1 MSSIFTNG
9 YVTIA
14 ADASASVIEGCFRR
28 VPQEMALERE
38 ITWSTPRGYEYRCF
52 FRQPLHHSPASKRD
66 WPLRSRGWAFQ
77 EWLLSPRVIHFTPL
91 ELMWDCAALLRS
103 ECDANPASN
112 TFREIELGGIWR
124 DMRSLAHMSDHSTNE
139 QWSDII
145 EAYSRRLLT
154 KEEDKLPA
162 LSGIAQDYHKRFSR
176 VRKICRGPLGV
187 RNP

>member
-1 MSSIFTNG
+1 MH
-9 YVTIA
+9 
-14 ADASASVIEGCFRR
+14 
-28 VPQEMALERE
+28 E
-38 ITWSTPRGYEYRCF
+38 IISHIWPCAGGRGITGRTPRNRT
-52 FRQPLHHSPASKRD
+52 P
-66 WPLRSRGWAFQ
+66 
-77 EWLLSPRVIHFTPL
+77 WLGLFTPL